1 LDKGWALYLNVNK
14 EIYMSEEKPK
24 WNLERVHEEIY
35 QARTKLFVVQKV
47 LETGSVPL
55 EDSPEWVLVI
65 KPLLKEAKEIAE
77 AIDGIMKEEYI
88 SETGS
93 E

>member
-1 LDKGWALYLNVNK
+1 
-14 EIYMSEEKPK
+14 MSEEKPK
-24 WNLERVHEEIY
+24 WNLERVHDEVY

-65 KPLLKEAKEIAE
+65 KPLLKEAKELAE

-88 SETGS
+88 SGADS
-93 E
+93 K

>member
-1 LDKGWALYLNVNK
+1 
-14 EIYMSEEKPK
+14 MSEDKTK

-47 LETGSVPL
+47 LETGAVPL

-65 KPLLKEAKEIAE
+65 KPLLKEAKELAE

-88 SETGS
+88 SEAGS
-93 E
+93 K